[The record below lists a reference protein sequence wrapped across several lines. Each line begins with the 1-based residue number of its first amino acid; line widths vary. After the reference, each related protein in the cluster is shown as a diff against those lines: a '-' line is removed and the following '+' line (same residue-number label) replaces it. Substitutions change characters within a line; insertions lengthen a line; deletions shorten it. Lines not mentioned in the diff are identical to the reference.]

1 MSKLRF
7 IVPPPQLGMGLTQ
20 LAPLARLRPV
30 PVSLLLQ
37 AGDEARGESVN
48 ISSAIRYNPQ
58 IPRVMAFKYV
68 GTHVTIRELGGVI
81 SQ

>member
-1 MSKLRF
+1 
-7 IVPPPQLGMGLTQ
+7 MGLTQ
-20 LAPLARLRPV
+20 LSARPAARLRQV

-58 IPRVMAFKYV
+58 IPRVMTFKYV
-68 GTHVTIRELGGVI
+68 GTHVTIRELEGVI